1 MHPKYHNHLL
11 KCQFIDDCVAGTSA
25 IKHGQSD
32 FDYLPMYPSECD
44 GVSVGQ
50 QYYALRKRMS
60 HYEPVILRL
69 INECVG
75 MMCMNEPVIGFGVND
90 DTESAEEVRDI
101 RYNGTLQKDG
111 LSGLKVRTCRFV
123 LQHGRYLLLLDSV
136 GESGTNRAEF
146 RVLEYKA
153 ASILDGDMTDDGRF
167 LRWLLIDES
176 TDVFNHAEKKWETL
190 FRWRVAGVDAT
201 GHYYSSLL
209 EGTKIEVEQKWQEFD
224 LLTPPEEITVWPAFR
239 GDYLTFIPATIVNLT
254 NQGVHGYEDP
264 PFLDVAHTSIEAY
277 NLSSLYVCALQKN
290 AQPTIVGVNVNPA
303 MVKTEITNSDGTKG
317 TKEIP
322 IPLTLGGA
330 IWFKSPPGGTASQSS
345 VNMLETSG
353 AGAEIGESSIEIP
366 VSYDGTDVTVRLDPK
381 FVIEFARSLPADKLV
396 TVRLDAAGERPV
408 LFTTDDSCR
417 YVVMPLA

>member
-153 ASILDGDMTDDGRF
+153 ASILDGEMF
-167 LRWLLIDES
+167 S
-176 TDVFNHAEKKWETL
+176 TMRKKSGKRC
-190 FRWRVAGVDAT
+190 FAGVSPASMRPVIIT
-201 GHYYSSLL
+201 RRYWKERRSRLNKNGRSSTCSRRL
-209 EGTKIEVEQKWQEFD
+209 K
-224 LLTPPEEITVWPAFR
+224 
-239 GDYLTFIPATIVNLT
+239 
-254 NQGVHGYEDP
+254 
-264 PFLDVAHTSIEAY
+264 
-277 NLSSLYVCALQKN
+277 
-290 AQPTIVGVNVNPA
+290 
-303 MVKTEITNSDGTKG
+303 
-317 TKEIP
+317 
-322 IPLTLGGA
+322 
-330 IWFKSPPGGTASQSS
+330 KSPFG
-345 VNMLETSG
+345 
-353 AGAEIGESSIEIP
+353 
-366 VSYDGTDVTVRLDPK
+366 RL
-381 FVIEFARSLPADKLV
+381 FAAI
-396 TVRLDAAGERPV
+396 T
-408 LFTTDDSCR
+408 
-417 YVVMPLA
+417 